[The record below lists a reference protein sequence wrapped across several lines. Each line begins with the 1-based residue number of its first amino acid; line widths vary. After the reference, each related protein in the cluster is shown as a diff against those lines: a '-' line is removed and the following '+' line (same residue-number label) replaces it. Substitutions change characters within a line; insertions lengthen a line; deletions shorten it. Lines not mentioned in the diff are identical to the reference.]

1 MKFTW
6 HSNAPW
12 AATGYGNQ
20 TKIFVPRLKRL
31 GHDVAVIAF
40 YGLEGGRIMWDDN
53 IPIYPKGS
61 HVYGQDILGAHSGH
75 FGTNVT
81 ISLLD
86 AWVFQPD
93 MFQQA
98 LWIPWFPV
106 DMDPIPPP
114 VVRTIKRAFDR
125 IVFSKYAQEKTQ
137 EAGLTAHYVPH
148 GIESTIFRPR
158 DQAAARDYLMLPKDK
173 FVVGMVAANKGTP
186 SRKAFTYQLQAFAEF
201 KKKHDDVCLY
211 LHTNKGEHGENQGIN
226 IPEYLDY
233 LGLTHGMLGVHKL
246 DNTDVVF
253 PHQYLMQ
260 FGMLDDNYMVNA
272 YNAMDV
278 HMLVSMGEGFGIP
291 IVEAQSCGTPVI
303 VGDWTAM
310 SELCFSGWKIP
321 KSEAHG
327 WWTPLAA
334 EQFVP
339 HVEPITE
346 ALESAYRV
354 KGNMDYRKRARK
366 GALAYDADK
375 VTEKYWKPVLKK
387 IEEDVQVWQPTK

>member
-20 TKIFVPRLKRL
+20 TKIFVPRLKEL
-31 GHDVAVIAF
+31 GHEIAILGY
-40 YGLEGGRIMWDDN
+40 YGLEGGVIFWEGT
-53 IPIYPKGS
+53 PVYPKGS
-61 HVYGQDILGAHSGH
+61 HVYGQDIIGAHSGH

-86 AWVFQPD
+86 AWVFQPE
-93 MFQQA
+93 MFPQS
-98 LWIPWFPV
+98 LWIPWYPV

-114 VVRTIKRAFDR
+114 VVRQIKRAFDR
-125 IVFSKYAQEKTQ
+125 IVFSKYALEKTQ
-137 EAGLTAHYVPH
+137 EVGLTAHYVPH
-148 GIESTIFRPR
+148 GIETKIFKPE
-158 DQAAARDYLMLPKDK
+158 DQGRARAFLTLPKDK
-173 FVVGMVAANKGTP
+173 FVVGMVAANKGSP
-186 SRKAFTYQLQAFAEF
+186 SRKAFTYQLQAFADF
-201 KKKHDDVCLY
+201 KKRHDDVCLY
-211 LHTNKGEHGENQGIN
+211 LHTNKGEHGEGQGIN

-233 LGLTHGMLGVHKL
+233 VGLTHGMLGA
-246 DNTDVVF
+246 DNANDKDVLFV
-253 PHQYLMQ
+253 HQYLMN
-260 FGMLDDNYMVNA
+260 FGMLDDTYMTQA

-278 HMLVSMGEGFGIP
+278 HLLVSMGEGFGIP

-321 KSEAHG
+321 RSESQE

-334 EQFVP
+334 HQFVP
-339 HVEPITE
+339 HVGAITE
-346 ALESAYRV
+346 ALESAYQM

-366 GALAYDADK
+366 GALAFDADK
-375 VTEKYWKPVLKK
+375 VTEKYWKPVLEK
-387 IEEDVQVWQPTK
+387 IEEDVKVWQPV